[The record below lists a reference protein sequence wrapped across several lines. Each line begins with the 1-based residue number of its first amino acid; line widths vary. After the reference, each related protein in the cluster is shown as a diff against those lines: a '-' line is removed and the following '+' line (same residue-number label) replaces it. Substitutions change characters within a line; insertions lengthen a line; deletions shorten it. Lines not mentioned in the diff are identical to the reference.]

1 MGAGTSVD
9 GRVDGS
15 LDEWLA
21 KASGEWQCGKVADEA
36 NRCCDSVVESAH
48 LGYYCLGDHGGG
60 RLQHESGRRQ
70 AAKPVFQQPA
80 VVIAARAQPRVS
92 GMHSAPVGFDSFHVQ
107 RGKKHAQPFQLRPYV
122 RQTTGRESQ
131 NTSRQAPVD
140 CQKVEATAGQLVE
153 SAGTITRGRDAYPSP
168 VSSVLQP
175 GPAAARRVIASPII
189 ELAPT
194 LQSIASKSPP
204 AKDSSR
210 IFAKTSSPSPSPA
223 GLQNPGPV
231 SPSLSPHYH
240 RLNAET
246 QGTSVTPMATPM
258 LWNGQVCAATPLRTR
273 GLAWTPDSAAD
284 LAKLRKSNV
293 GAEPPTCSTAGSS
306 ELPTP
311 TFNLTAPDKENL
323 RQNLLPRTP
332 SPRLSAG
339 PFSPRRV
346 RDVKLLR

>member
-9 GRVDGS
+9 GRLHGS

-21 KASGEWQCGKVADEA
+21 KASAEWQCGRVADEA
-36 NRCCDSVVESAH
+36 NRCCDSVLESAQ
-48 LGYYCLGDHGGG
+48 LGYYCLGDHEGG
-60 RLQHESGRRQ
+60 RLQHESGRLQ

-92 GMHSAPVGFDSFHVQ
+92 GLHSAPVGFDSFRVQ
-107 RGKKHAQPFQLRPYV
+107 RGKKQAQQFQLRPHV
-122 RQTTGRESQ
+122 RQTTGSESQ
-131 NTSRQAPVD
+131 NTSRQAPVE
-140 CQKVEATAGQLVE
+140 CHKVEVTAGQLAE

-168 VSSVLQP
+168 VSSVQP
-175 GPAAARRVIASPII
+175 ARRVITSPIV

-194 LQSIASKSPP
+194 LQSTASKSPQTQ
-204 AKDSSR
+204 DSTRSL
-210 IFAKTSSPSPSPA
+210 AQTSSPSPSPA
-223 GLQNPGPV
+223 GLRTPGPV
-231 SPSLSPHYH
+231 SPSVSPQYD

-311 TFNLTAPDKENL
+311 TFSLTAPDKENL

-332 SPRLSAG
+332 SPRLLEG
-339 PFSPRRV
+339 PFSPRRA